1 MFKNGFDDS
10 VSNLV
15 AFYKSY
21 KKSGLSNLTEF
32 FHSYNVPVNRHEH
45 NFVTITMEMVHRL
58 SVKWPE
64 LSNKLYLV
72 SSEKRVKSVQKYIEN
87 WNRLGIEKAAYN
99 LIKNYTSVAMRIQI
113 AGREGVMLFE
123 NPGIIVMKDRKYPHT
138 GCFVYSRQTPVETEI
153 CYKYNEIND
162 DFIDWTHYTKYND
175 ETIEHLVYIKKPFCS
190 AIDVS
195 LRRNLVSTLRGLT
208 CEKDSRF
215 VAGMVFYVNPID
227 PQFNLVYEL
236 NGRNVNIDVKFNLF
250 ADLKKVILIENYFMS
265 NRTKNVTFPHHFGT
279 S

>member
-1 MFKNGFDDS
+1 MFKDGFDDS

-32 FHSYNVPVNRHEH
+32 FHSYNMSVNRHEH
-45 NFVTITMEMVHRL
+45 NLVTINMEMVHRL

-64 LSNKLYLV
+64 LNNKFYLV
-72 SSEKRVKSVQKYIEN
+72 SGEQRVKSVQKYIEN
-87 WNRLGIEKAAYN
+87 WNRLGIEKAVYN
-99 LIKNYTSVAMRIQI
+99 LIKNYTSVAMRIKI
-113 AGREGVMLFE
+113 SGREGVMLLE
-123 NPGIIVMKDRKYPHT
+123 NPGIIVMKDQEYPHT
-138 GCFVYSRQTPVETEI
+138 GCFVYSRRTPVETEI
-153 CYKYNEIND
+153 CYKYNEISD
-162 DFIDWTHYTKYND
+162 GFIDWTHYTKYND
-175 ETIEHLVYIKKPFCS
+175 ETIEHLVYVKNPFCS

-215 VAGMVFYVNPID
+215 VAGMVFYVNPND

-250 ADLKKVILIENYFMS
+250 ADLEKVILIENYF
-265 NRTKNVTFPHHFGT
+265 F
-279 S
+279 